1 MSLTNLDAQ
10 RLEDQTLLAS
20 TTSEQASTITMM
32 SERLVRFA
40 ETEQIQVVCS
50 LDGYKKAEV
59 KACWYSSKE
68 YSKIEKNI
76 VKECD
81 KMAKRKDLKDKKY
94 CSRGLE
100 TYQTYMSRKQNYRE
114 ALHAVLDEQDRQIES
129 NVYDEESI
137 AQVYHNVSSSCQLW
151 ATVKGLRD
159 QKEATS
165 YHVEDHDDDDDWEY
179 AKIIPAQ
186 PPMYSITPKEKILF
200 SHRTRP
206 MTQLHQVAVSARSA

>member
-1 MSLTNLDAQ
+1 M
-10 RLEDQTLLAS
+10 
-20 TTSEQASTITMM
+20 TMM
-32 SERLVRFA
+32 RSERLVRIA

-50 LDGYKKAEV
+50 LDDYKKAEV

-137 AQVYHNVSSSCQLW
+137 AQVYHNVSSSCQMW
-151 ATVKGLRD
+151 ATVKGLWD

-165 YHVEDHDDDDDWEY
+165 YHIEDDDDDDFEDD
-179 AKIIPAQ
+179 KTIPTQ
-186 PPMYSITPKEKILF
+186 PPIYSITPKEKIQF
-200 SHRTRP
+200 SHKMRP